1 MTTSM
6 ALSASASAPCATTN
20 NMNIHAIAQS
30 AATFN
35 ADHDY
40 DVGAALKLTELII
53 THAHMVQL
61 ARKEAADP
69 QLALPLEASE

>member
-1 MTTSM
+1 MLKNAIKCQHTT
-6 ALSASASAPCATTN
+6 

-53 THAHMVQL
+53 THAPMV
-61 ARKEAADP
+61 
-69 QLALPLEASE
+69 QLALPLEVAE

>member
-1 MTTSM
+1 MLKNAIKCQHTT
-6 ALSASASAPCATTN
+6 

-69 QLALPLEASE
+69 QLSPPLEVAQ